1 MLRNLPFSCSGSDSF
16 LVSYRT
22 LGSFTRKSRIGSRI
36 GCAKATFRDCLTRA
50 VGRDTQPQRSRHSAE
65 HNRRPLPLLHRSQ
78 ASPRRRSSPS
88 QPHSHSVQ
96 SPQQRGR
103 SMGRSAKVARI
114 GNFATHKKN
123 VQKRSLVV
131 EKRPKK
137 SRQTYATSK
146 APARAPKK
154 AVRDAPKK
162 K

>member
-1 MLRNLPFSCSGSDSF
+1 MPSAGYETAAPLRP
-16 LVSYRT
+16 
-22 LGSFTRKSRIGSRI
+22 
-36 GCAKATFRDCLTRA
+36 
-50 VGRDTQPQRSRHSAE
+50 AE
-65 HNRRPLPLLHRSQ
+65 HTSRPHCTAVHRY
-78 ASPRRRSSPS
+78 RRR
-88 QPHSHSVQ
+88 
-96 SPQQRGR
+96 RR
-103 SMGRSAKVARI
+103 REMGRSAKVARI

>member
-1 MLRNLPFSCSGSDSF
+1 
-16 LVSYRT
+16 
-22 LGSFTRKSRIGSRI
+22 
-36 GCAKATFRDCLTRA
+36 
-50 VGRDTQPQRSRHSAE
+50 
-65 HNRRPLPLLHRSQ
+65 
-78 ASPRRRSSPS
+78 
-88 QPHSHSVQ
+88 
-96 SPQQRGR
+96 
-103 SMGRSAKVARI
+103 MGRSAKVARI
-114 GNFATHKKN
+114 GNFETHKKN

>member
-1 MLRNLPFSCSGSDSF
+1 MLPYWADAAESSLKALLGLIPSVLQDASKLHSQYAGLHA
-16 LVSYRT
+16 LVVPKLQKGTAWTRGINSRSVAPLIRAHQPT
-22 LGSFTRKSRIGSRI
+22 TAAASLRADVAAPPQTQRKSG
-36 GCAKATFRDCLTRA
+36 T
-50 VGRDTQPQRSRHSAE
+50 H
-65 HNRRPLPLLHRSQ
+65 
-78 ASPRRRSSPS
+78 
-88 QPHSHSVQ
+88 
-96 SPQQRGR
+96 
-103 SMGRSAKVARI
+103 MGRSAKVARI

>member
-1 MLRNLPFSCSGSDSF
+1 MDSC
-16 LVSYRT
+16 R
-22 LGSFTRKSRIGSRI
+22 RQ
-36 GCAKATFRDCLTRA
+36 
-50 VGRDTQPQRSRHSAE
+50 DTAAAASRHSAE
-65 HNRRPLPLLHRSQ
+65 HTSRPLPLLHRSS
-78 ASPRRRSSPS
+78 AAHPEATPS
-88 QPHSHSVQ
+88 RYLIGCNRAH
-96 SPQQRGR
+96 
-103 SMGRSAKVARI
+103 MGRSAKVARI

>member
-1 MLRNLPFSCSGSDSF
+1 MCRYTSSPQRPGPAFTA
-16 LVSYRT
+16 LVVRD
-22 LGSFTRKSRIGSRI
+22 R
-36 GCAKATFRDCLTRA
+36 AKATKGLLGLVPSA
-50 VGRDTQPQRSRHSAE
+50 GYAAAASRHPAE
-65 HNRRPLPLLHRSQ
+65 HTSRLHCHSG
-78 ASPRRRSSPS
+78 ASLQETPS
-88 QPHSHSVQ
+88 Q
-96 SPQQRGR
+96 R
-103 SMGRSAKVARI
+103 MGRSAKVARI

>member
-1 MLRNLPFSCSGSDSF
+1 MVKGLLRHAPSTSKAAAPP
-16 LVSYRT
+16 RT
-22 LGSFTRKSRIGSRI
+22 QQKSS
-36 GCAKATFRDCLTRA
+36 
-50 VGRDTQPQRSRHSAE
+50 TQPT
-65 HNRRPLPLLHRSQ
+65 
-78 ASPRRRSSPS
+78 ASEACNRSSS
-88 QPHSHSVQ
+88 ADAARAH
-96 SPQQRGR
+96 
-103 SMGRSAKVARI
+103 MGRSAKVARI

>member
-1 MLRNLPFSCSGSDSF
+1 MPPIAPAG
-16 LVSYRT
+16 
-22 LGSFTRKSRIGSRI
+22 I
-36 GCAKATFRDCLTRA
+36 A
-50 VGRDTQPQRSRHSAE
+50 AE
-65 HNRRPLPLLHRSQ
+65 T
-78 ASPRRRSSPS
+78 
-88 QPHSHSVQ
+88 
-96 SPQQRGR
+96 QQRRAPSSYLRGCNR
-103 SMGRSAKVARI
+103 ASRDADAARTHMGRSAKVARI

>member
-1 MLRNLPFSCSGSDSF
+1 MPSLCSADAAH
-16 LVSYRT
+16 T
-22 LGSFTRKSRIGSRI
+22 
-36 GCAKATFRDCLTRA
+36 
-50 VGRDTQPQRSRHSAE
+50 H
-65 HNRRPLPLLHRSQ
+65 
-78 ASPRRRSSPS
+78 
-88 QPHSHSVQ
+88 
-96 SPQQRGR
+96 
-103 SMGRSAKVARI
+103 MGRSAKVARI

>member
-1 MLRNLPFSCSGSDSF
+1 MPKPQKGLLG
-16 LVSYRT
+16 LV
-22 LGSFTRKSRIGSRI
+22 
-36 GCAKATFRDCLTRA
+36 A
-50 VGRDTQPQRSRHSAE
+50 VGGIRSRSVA
-65 HNRRPLPLLHRSQ
+65 PLSRAHQ
-78 ASPRRRSSPS
+78 ATTAAAASLQQTPRRRSSAPS
-88 QPHSHSVQ
+88 NRARDADATRAH
-96 SPQQRGR
+96 
-103 SMGRSAKVARI
+103 MGRSAKVARI

>member
-1 MLRNLPFSCSGSDSF
+1 MVVAVTTFVVRSRAKATKGLLGLVPSAGSGSDS
-16 LVSYRT
+16 VAPP
-22 LGSFTRKSRIGSRI
+22 SR
-36 GCAKATFRDCLTRA
+36 AQPADHTAT
-50 VGRDTQPQRSRHSAE
+50 VV
-65 HNRRPLPLLHRSQ
+65 HRYS
-78 ASPRRRSSPS
+78 RRR
-88 QPHSHSVQ
+88 
-96 SPQQRGR
+96 RR
-103 SMGRSAKVARI
+103 EMGRSAKVARI

>member
-1 MLRNLPFSCSGSDSF
+1 MQAA
-16 LVSYRT
+16 VTAYVVT
-22 LGSFTRKSRIGSRI
+22 SR
-36 GCAKATFRDCLTRA
+36 AKATQGLLGLVSSA
-50 VGRDTQPQRSRHSAE
+50 GYAAAALRHPAE
-65 HNRRPLPLLHRSQ
+65 HTP
-78 ASPRRRSSPS
+78 AD
-88 QPHSHSVQ
+88 HSDT
-96 SPQQRGR
+96 GCN

>member
-1 MLRNLPFSCSGSDSF
+1 MAQSPRGLCHSPKKRQ
-16 LVSYRT
+16 
-22 LGSFTRKSRIGSRI
+22 
-36 GCAKATFRDCLTRA
+36 
-50 VGRDTQPQRSRHSAE
+50 VGFAITPYAAAASRHQQGTP
-65 HNRRPLPLLHRSQ
+65 PLPLLHRSSSAPAATVPRYPEA
-78 ASPRRRSSPS
+78 ASARTWAA
-88 QPHSHSVQ
+88 
-96 SPQQRGR
+96 G
-103 SMGRSAKVARI
+103 KVARI

>member
-1 MLRNLPFSCSGSDSF
+1 M
-16 LVSYRT
+16 
-22 LGSFTRKSRIGSRI
+22 TRYGGQRIAS
-36 GCAKATFRDCLTRA
+36 TRA
-50 VGRDTQPQRSRHSAE
+50 IDEQSSSAAAHPAAEQHPADSLRACNRDADAARTH
-65 HNRRPLPLLHRSQ
+65 
-78 ASPRRRSSPS
+78 
-88 QPHSHSVQ
+88 
-96 SPQQRGR
+96 
-103 SMGRSAKVARI
+103 MGRSAKVARI

>member
-1 MLRNLPFSCSGSDSF
+1 
-16 LVSYRT
+16 
-22 LGSFTRKSRIGSRI
+22 
-36 GCAKATFRDCLTRA
+36 
-50 VGRDTQPQRSRHSAE
+50 
-65 HNRRPLPLLHRSQ
+65 
-78 ASPRRRSSPS
+78 
-88 QPHSHSVQ
+88 
-96 SPQQRGR
+96 
-103 SMGRSAKVARI
+103 MGRSAKVARI

-123 VQKRSLVV
+123 V

>member
-1 MLRNLPFSCSGSDSF
+1 MPSGGIRSRSVAPLSRAHQPTTAAASLRADVAAP
-16 LVSYRT
+16 RT
-22 LGSFTRKSRIGSRI
+22 QRKSG
-36 GCAKATFRDCLTRA
+36 
-50 VGRDTQPQRSRHSAE
+50 TQ
-65 HNRRPLPLLHRSQ
+65 
-78 ASPRRRSSPS
+78 RRRRRA
-88 QPHSHSVQ
+88 HTH
-96 SPQQRGR
+96 
-103 SMGRSAKVARI
+103 MGRSAKVARI